1 MVSSEIVRHATNLPT
16 LNPNNGDM
24 SKLEKPFL
32 YDNQGTRI
40 ARI

>member
-1 MVSSEIVRHATNLPT
+1 MGSEIVRHATSLRT
-16 LNPNNGDM
+16 LNPYNGDM